1 MLVGSL
7 RCAPAPVTFNIER
20 MKTDRL
26 ERLKR
31 MLILAKEQG
40 YLTYDKLIHY
50 LPEDMRDPEQLEGII
65 SMLSDMNF
73 PIRNQSQESKGPGSN
88 SKG

>member
-1 MLVGSL
+1 M
-7 RCAPAPVTFNIER
+7 N
-20 MKTDRL
+20 TDRL

-40 YLTYDKLIHY
+40 YLTYDQLIHY

-73 PIRNQSQESKGPGSN
+73 PIRDQSQKNDS
-88 SKG
+88 